1 MIRVIDG
8 ASVRELADLSE
19 EERSLVEL
27 FRRATEY
34 DRKFFTLFFE
44 KTDEDRRKKQQSKP
58 QPSLKLV
65 KSGRGAR

>member
-8 ASVRELADLSE
+8 ASVREQADLSE
-19 EERSLVEL
+19 EERRLVEL
-27 FRRATEY
+27 FRRTTEH

>member
-8 ASVRELADLSE
+8 ASVREQADLSE
-19 EERSLVEL
+19 EERRLVEL
-27 FRRATEY
+27 FRRGSEY
-34 DRKFFTLFFE
+34 DREFFTLFFE